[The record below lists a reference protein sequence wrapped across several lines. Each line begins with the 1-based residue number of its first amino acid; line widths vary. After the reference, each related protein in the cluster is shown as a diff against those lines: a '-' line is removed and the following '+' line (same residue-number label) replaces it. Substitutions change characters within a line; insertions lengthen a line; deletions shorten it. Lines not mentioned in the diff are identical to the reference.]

1 VSFPR
6 LLAKSTR
13 TPDSPRY
20 EEALAGHLTIVG
32 SVAATLVER
41 YGATYLETVGLDPGR
56 WLEALGAATVRGAI
70 LHDIGKGNDHFQRM
84 IRGQRTP
91 PQAYRHEVVG
101 LWLLCA
107 NLDLRRWLFHGQS
120 EAVRYAVLRAVAGH
134 HLKLEPPESF
144 EPTPSGKTEMRI
156 LAGHPDFGAAL
167 QSVATAVSLP
177 DPPRLANVD
186 LSLVGG
192 SHAIDNP
199 RVALRD
205 LLFEADEWLEQAELE
220 QADETWKRFAAMVAA
235 LVVAAD
241 VAGSVL
247 PKDGMDPIA
256 WATGALDLVCDGPD
270 LGHAAEKRLNG
281 GSPRPFQAA
290 VAEASGRLVLTTAG
304 CGSGK
309 TVAAYLWAARHA
321 PGRKLFFCYPTTGTA
336 TEGFADYAF
345 PEFADDA
352 LLAHSRADLDI
363 ERVLDNGS
371 DEDEIGLESQGARH
385 RGSREL
391 AGAIKE
397 RGLRMWQ
404 ARLTVC
410 TADTVLGLIQ
420 NHRRPLFGSPALL
433 GAGFIFDEIHLY
445 DEPMF
450 GSLLSFLETFS
461 GAPTLL
467 MTATLQPRRRDA
479 LRALAARLGETLE
492 EIPGPADLETLE
504 RYDVRQASIED
515 ALAKAL
521 VLARSGKKVLWVAN
535 QVDRATCLAERI
547 EREGVPVELYHS
559 RYRYLDRQRHHD
571 TVVAHFKPECEGG
584 IFAVTT
590 QVCEVSLDLSAD
602 LLVTELAPP
611 SSLIQR
617 LGRLN
622 RWATPETYDGPRP
635 ALVVDPKGALPY
647 TEHELELGRRW
658 LDGIGTGPV
667 CQRRLS
673 EVFLAVLA
681 DEPLADPGPSSWLSG
696 GWQIV
701 PGPLRGAGATIDV
714 IRAEDEPH
722 CRDGQGRPI
731 GKEVTRYTIPMLL
744 RPVARKIGTWQRV
757 GGSLIAPAG
766 GIVYDERWGAS
777 WRQG

>member
-1 VSFPR
+1 MTFLR

-20 EEALAGHLTIVG
+20 EETLVGHLTVVG

-41 YGATYLETVGLDPGR
+41 YGATYLETVGLDPGQ
-56 WLEALGAATVRGAI
+56 WLAKLGAATVRGAI

-84 IRGQRTP
+84 IRGEHSVR
-91 PQAYRHEVVG
+91 QAYRHEVVG

-107 NLDLRRWLFHGQS
+107 NQELWNWLFDGQPES
-120 EAVRYAVLRAVAGH
+120 VRYAVLRAVAGH
-134 HLKLEPPESF
+134 HLKLDPPDSF
-144 EPTPSGKTEMRI
+144 EPRPSGATEMRI

-167 QSVATAVSLP
+167 LSVATAVSLP
-177 DPPRLANVD
+177 APPRLADVD

-192 SHAIDNP
+192 SSGVSSDL
-199 RVALRD
+199 RGALGD
-205 LLFEADEWLEQAELE
+205 LLFEADEWLEQV
-220 QADETWKRFAAMVAA
+220 DEAWKRFAATVAA

-241 VAGSVL
+241 VAGSAL
-247 PKDGMDPIA
+247 PKDGIDPLR
-256 WATGALDLVCDGPD
+256 WATDALDLVCHGAD
-270 LGHAAEKRLNG
+270 LERAAGKRLNG
-281 GSPRPFQAA
+281 ASPRPFQEA
-290 VAEASGRLVLTTAG
+290 VAGASARLALTTAG

-345 PEFADDA
+345 PEFEDDA
-352 LLAHSRADLDI
+352 LLAHSRAELDL
-363 ERVLDNGS
+363 ERILDNGA
-371 DEDEIGLESQGARH
+371 DDDEIGLEGHAAQHG
-385 RGSREL
+385 GSREL
-391 AGAIKE
+391 AGAVKE

-410 TADTVLGLIQ
+410 TADTVLGLVQ
-420 NHRRPLFGSPALL
+420 NHRRALFGSPALL

-450 GSLLSFLETFS
+450 GSLLRFLETFS

-492 EIPGPADLETLE
+492 EIPGPADLEGLK
-504 RYDVRQASIED
+504 RYEVRRASTEA
-515 ALAKAL
+515 ALAEALAL
-521 VLARSGKKVLWVAN
+521 VRGGKKVLWVAN
-535 QVDRATCLAERI
+535 QVGRATDLAQRV

-559 RYRYLDRQRHHD
+559 RYRYLDRLDRHQ
-571 TVVAHFKPECEGG
+571 TVVARFKSDCEGG

-602 LLVTELAPP
+602 LLVSELGPP

-622 RWATPETYDGPRP
+622 RWATPKTYSGPRP
-635 ALVVDPKGALPY
+635 ALVIDPESAPPY

-658 LDGIGTGPV
+658 LDGIGVGPV
-667 CQRRLS
+667 SQRRLS
-673 EVFLAVLA
+673 EVFLEVLA
-681 DEPLADPGPSSWLSG
+681 DEPRADPSPSVWLSG
-696 GWQIV
+696 GWRIV
-701 PGPLRGAGATIDV
+701 PGALRGAGATIDV
-714 IRAEDEPH
+714 IRAEDQSH
-722 CRDGQGRPI
+722 CRDGRGRPI
-731 GKEVTRYTIPMLL
+731 AKEITRYTIPMLL
-744 RPVARKIGTWQRV
+744 RRVAREIGGWQRV
-757 GGSLIAPAG
+757 GGSLVAPAG
-766 GIVYDERWGAS
+766 RIVYDERWGAT
-777 WRQG
+777 WR